1 VVATVVS
8 SYGDTGGCGSVTGRR
23 GWETGNGVGV
33 AESRWAESLWA
44 RWRRGLWV
52 PLLGWVFV
60 VAVVGALVL
69 LLVTAGS
76 PRLAVADAVRTMAT
90 VGGALAVV
98 VTGVFA
104 YRRQALAERDE
115 SRADAVEF
123 SRRYE
128 VVVSQIGDGKAAVR
142 LGGVYSLARLADDW
156 VDQRQTCVDVLCAYL
171 RMPFEPDRESP
182 DHPKGEPQVRN
193 AILRQ
198 ISDRLKQPATSKSS
212 WSGRKIDLAG
222 AYLLGADFQGV
233 IFGRGS
239 SFRKTVFADS
249 ANFSSSFFESDANF
263 MGAEFKGRA
272 LFVDFNKLSQK
283 PPATSTANG
292 SYFCEAVFSGT
303 ADFSGARF
311 LGTADF
317 RKTSFMFVDALRGLA
332 DLLNGRYVKDD
343 RGGVSFK
350 EAEFHGDLDV
360 LEMEVRNN
368 PDLSEVEFFHE
379 RWPKH
384 LRATNSRAMS

>member
-1 VVATVVS
+1 VS

-128 VVVSQIGDGKAAVR
+128 VVVSQIGDDKAAVR
-142 LGGVYSLARLADDW
+142 LGGVYSLARLADEW

-171 RMPFEPDRESP
+171 RMPFVAEPAEAGYVPGEIEVRTTIQRLIATHVHKDQVES
-182 DHPKGEPQVRN
+182 
-193 AILRQ
+193 
-198 ISDRLKQPATSKSS
+198 STS
-212 WSGRKIDLAG
+212 WSGCDFDFTG
-222 AYLLGADFQGV
+222 AYFRDLNLKEATFHGDTMFGGATFHGTAWFD
-233 IFGRGS
+233 
-239 SFRKTVFADS
+239 
-249 ANFSSSFFESDANF
+249 
-263 MGAEFKGRA
+263 GATFHGTAWFDE
-272 LFVDFNKLSQK
+272 
-283 PPATSTANG
+283 ATSASTQPL
-292 SYFCEAVFSGT
+292 E
-303 ADFSGARF
+303 GARF
-311 LGTADF
+311 VRDPYLEGAGF
-317 RKTSFMFVDALRGLA
+317 A
-332 DLLNGRYVKDD
+332 GRTVKDD
-343 RGGVSFK
+343 PRGDPGAWVVIDESS
-350 EAEFHGDLDV
+350 GDSVTDDE
-360 LEMEVRNN
+360 EMDSAIWDR
-368 PDLSEVEFFHE
+368 
-379 RWPKH
+379 
-384 LRATNSRAMS
+384 